1 LEFINNNFNWSD
13 LVNRTKKDS
22 THKTNMPFIKLIQS
36 LTLNLESNGF
46 KEPLPFQE
54 KILSII
60 KAGHNL
66 FAIAPKDAGKS
77 TSIVISVIQKLKGQA
92 LEDAPRAVIV
102 VKDKQAALDMEEE
115 FKKLK
120 RGTDLRVYTVFE
132 ERAIDE
138 QKEKIY
144 EGVDVVIATPRR
156 LNKIYFVNGIN
167 LNKLQMFVVDDA
179 ENLFKTNTFTDVTRL
194 PESIGKCQYL
204 VLAEKFDKRFEN
216 WLDTFMYN
224 AQVIEE

>member
-1 LEFINNNFNWSD
+1 
-13 LVNRTKKDS
+13 
-22 THKTNMPFIKLIQS
+22 MPFLKLIQS
-36 LTLNLESNGF
+36 LTVNLESRGF

-54 KILSII
+54 KILFII
-60 KAGHNL
+60 KGGANL
-66 FAIAPKDAGKS
+66 FAIAPKGVGKS

-120 RGTDLRVYTVFE
+120 RGTDLRVYAAFE

-167 LNKLQMFVVDDA
+167 LNKLQLFVVDDA

-204 VLAEKFDKRFEN
+204 VFSEKFDKRFEN

-224 AQVIEE
+224 AQVVEG

>member
-1 LEFINNNFNWSD
+1 
-13 LVNRTKKDS
+13 
-22 THKTNMPFIKLIQS
+22 MPFIKLIQS

-102 VKDKQAALDMEEE
+102 VKDKQAALDLEEE

-204 VLAEKFDKRFEN
+204 VFAEKFDKRFEN

>member
-1 LEFINNNFNWSD
+1 
-13 LVNRTKKDS
+13 
-22 THKTNMPFIKLIQS
+22 MPFIKLIQS

-66 FAIAPKDAGKS
+66 FAIAPTGAGKS

-120 RGTDLRVYTVFE
+120 RGTDLRVYSAYE

-204 VLAEKFDKRFEN
+204 VFGEKFDQRFEK
-216 WLDTFMYN
+216 WQDTFMN
-224 AQVIEE
+224 TAQVIEE

>member
-1 LEFINNNFNWSD
+1 
-13 LVNRTKKDS
+13 
-22 THKTNMPFIKLIQS
+22 MPFIKLIQS

-46 KEPLPFQE
+46 KEPLTFQE

-66 FAIAPKDAGKS
+66 FAIAPKGAGKS
-77 TSIVISVIQKLKGQA
+77 SSIAISVIQKLKGQA

-102 VKDKQAALDMEEE
+102 VKDKQAALDLEEE

-120 RGTDLRVYTVFE
+120 RGTDLRVYTAYE

-167 LNKLQMFVVDDA
+167 FNKLQMFVVDDA
-179 ENLFKTNTFTDVTRL
+179 ETLFKTNTFTDVTRL

-204 VLAEKFDKRFEN
+204 VFAEKFDQRFEN
-216 WLDTFMYN
+216 WQDTFMHT
-224 AQVIEE
+224 AQVVEG